1 MTSAGY
7 RDARGHCV
15 HSVTGKLT
23 NLGEVSDA
31 RRVVLPGPARV
42 TTIGEQKAANP
53 LLAAPD
59 EDAFARRLLASLG
72 SYPAYFARLGEVS
85 RRGPALLPGQP
96 GLAPLTPAAVSSLMD
111 QDGWVIDVRPVAGF
125 AAGHIPARSPS
136 RCATRHPGLAAVLV
150 VSLLGLVGTPPTA
163 VFLGKLQV
171 FTAAIDGGYG
181 WLAVLAVAN
190 TVASLFHYLRWLAA
204 AFLPQP
210 GEAGAE
216 ALEPADRWA
225 AVVAYAAGAASL
237 AVGIAGA
244 ATLPLVS
251 GHLIAG

>member
-1 MTSAGY
+1 MTSAGC

-15 HSVTGKLT
+15 HSVTAELT

-31 RRVVLPGPARV
+31 RRVVCSAPPGPARV

-72 SYPAYFARLGEVS
+72 LLAYFARLGEVN

-125 AAGHIPARSPS
+125 AAGHIPGPVRHLAGLAGPGRGAARVRARPGQDPAEVAWQALKVASMTLGNLAAFFQTSVKRLLAYPPSARS
-136 RCATRHPGLAAVLV
+136 ATC
-150 VSLLGLVGTPPTA
+150 S
-163 VFLGKLQV
+163 
-171 FTAAIDGGYG
+171 
-181 WLAVLAVAN
+181 
-190 TVASLFHYLRWLAA
+190 
-204 AFLPQP
+204 
-210 GEAGAE
+210 
-216 ALEPADRWA
+216 
-225 AVVAYAAGAASL
+225 
-237 AVGIAGA
+237 
-244 ATLPLVS
+244 
-251 GHLIAG
+251 